1 MAEDRSPPAIDIE
14 EAVLDPS
21 SVFGTPEDVLTHVSL
36 TPDQKVEILR
46 RWEYDAAE
54 VSVAVEEGMPGD
66 DASLL
71 RRILLALDELT
82 GGIDTERTGP
92 SKQHGLDRSAVK
104 WRR

>member
-1 MAEDRSPPAIDIE
+1 MAEGQSPRAIDIE
-14 EAVLDPS
+14 KALLDPS
-21 SVFGTPEDVLTHVSL
+21 SVFETPEDVLTNGTLAS
-36 TPDQKVEILR
+36 DQKIEILR

-71 RRILLALDELT
+71 RRILLALNELI
-82 GGIDTERTGP
+82 GGADNERSGP

-104 WRR
+104 GRP